1 MRRRRRRRRG
11 RRRRRRIVMVGS
23 LRSVVV
29 VIGAGSSLYLVCEI
43 QILFYPGSRSLHTT
57 ISVGL

>member
-1 MRRRRRRRRG
+1 MRRRRRRRRS
-11 RRRRRRIVMVGS
+11 VMVGS

-29 VIGAGSSLYLVCEI
+29 VVIGAGSLLYLVCEI
-43 QILFYPGSRSLHTT
+43 QILFYPGSRSLHTA

>member
-1 MRRRRRRRRG
+1 MRRRRRRRRRRG
-11 RRRRRRIVMVGS
+11 RRRSVMVGS

-29 VIGAGSSLYLVCEI
+29 VVIGAGSLLYLVCEI